1 MNKKELKNALPS
13 IKERLSKGEKPEDIF
28 DAVYFTQ
35 GYAPICNYDKGWNY
49 IGTDEK

>member
-28 DAVYFTQ
+28 DAVYKAQDNGFRMVRIGRT
-35 GYAPICNYDKGWNY
+35 NKY
-49 IGTDEK
+49 II